1 MKVERMDL
9 LATLKER
16 TVILDGAMGTEL
28 MARGFASQT
37 CPEEWNVSHPDVVAD
52 VHRGYFAAGADI
64 VLTNTLGG
72 TRAKL
77 AHHGL
82 DGRVAELNAAAA
94 GLASAV
100 RDADAPGG
108 LVAGD
113 IGPTGRFL
121 KPMGDLTSDEM
132 RDMFAEQAAALVDGG
147 ADVLIVETMFDLAEA
162 CHAVEGA
169 RSVTKVPVMA
179 SMTFGMTPRGY
190 RTMMGIDPKRAVVG
204 LLEAGADI
212 VGSNCSLGADQM
224 VELVAEFRAAT
235 DAPILAE
242 PNAGQPRLEGEETVY
257 DETAKHFAAVMPLL
271 VAQGAALVGGCCGTT
286 PEYIA
291 ALVRALRK

>member
-1 MKVERMDL
+1 MDL
-9 LATLKER
+9 FATLKER
-16 TVILDGAMGTEL
+16 VVILDGAMGTQL
-28 MARGFASQT
+28 MARGFASET
-37 CPEEWNVSHPDVVAD
+37 CPEEWNVSHGELVAD
-52 VHRGYFAAGADI
+52 IHRAYYAAGADI

-82 DGRVAELNAAAA
+82 DGRVAELNATAA
-94 GLASAV
+94 GLAAAV
-100 RDADAPGG
+100 RDAEAPGR

-121 KPMGDLTSDEM
+121 KPMGDLTPDEM
-132 RDMFAEQAAALVDGG
+132 RDMFAEQSAALVEGG
-147 ADVLIVETMFDLAEA
+147 ADLLIVETMFDLAEA

-169 RSVTKVPVMA
+169 RSVSKLPVMA
-179 SMTFGMTPRGY
+179 AMTFGITPRGY
-190 RTMMGIDPKRAVVG
+190 RTMMGIDPKRAVNG
-204 LLEAGADI
+204 LLEVGADV
-212 VGSNCSLGADQM
+212 VGTNCSLGADQM
-224 VELVAEFRAAT
+224 IELVAELRAAT

-257 DETAKHFAAVMPLL
+257 DETAKHFAAVAPLL
-271 VAQGAALVGGCCGTT
+271 VAQGADLVGGCCGTT